1 MANTL
6 DLYKNYRASLVRFS
20 RTILDGDPDGKSPDV
35 DDRGF
40 ETPYRCPVVGVA
52 KGRTVELS
60 LFRQKV
66 GEDAALYV
74 TTSDGSAFTVAEP
87 ADGKLSGSF
96 REVFKITGVD
106 CGSDK
111 KEAKLQVRYGSKTGV
126 IVNELAV
133 WVLKEL
139 EVDITP
145 HRVVIDGSNGAGATP
160 AANIEDIMKQVAD
173 VWIHAG
179 IKFKTGSVVEKTLT
193 LATKDIVSD
202 DPFPGELSTI
212 LNTDW
217 VPHTINAYFVVQIGR
232 RSTLGYGFSR
242 PAAQQFH
249 VPNPGIILG
258 DRTASSARS
267 GAMHYANDLAHE
279 IGHFFTLWHP
289 EEKQPPEELED
300 TWSRRK
306 LMHNYNLMRGPNPW
320 PSTREAAKP
329 GPPPVPAVM
338 DKFRPRSATSGYGT
352 SRRGCM
358 VTLKNLTKLAQDD
371 ECTRARSTITST
383 AGPY

>member
-1 MANTL
+1 MADTL
-6 DLYKNYRASLVRFS
+6 EICKNYRVSLVRFS
-20 RTILDGDPDGKSPDV
+20 RTILDGDPDGKNPDV

-52 KGRTVELS
+52 RGRTVELS
-60 LFRQKV
+60 LFRQKI
-66 GEDAALYV
+66 GNNSALYV
-74 TTSDGSAFTVAEP
+74 TTSDGSVFTVAEP

-96 REVFKITGVD
+96 REVFRITGVD

-145 HRVVIDGSNGAGATP
+145 HRVVINGSNGTGARP
-160 AANIEDIMKQVAD
+160 AANIDDVMKQVGD
-173 VWIHAG
+173 IWIHSG
-179 IKFKTGSVVEKTLT
+179 IKFKLGSVVESNVT
-193 LATKDIVSD
+193 LATKDIVANR
-202 DPFPGELSTI
+202 PFPAELSTI
-212 LNTDW
+212 LRTDW
-217 VPHTINAYFVVQIGR
+217 VPHTINVYFVIQIGTQG
-232 RSTLGYGFSR
+232 TLGTGISR
-242 PAAQQFH
+242 SFATEH
-249 VPNPGIILG
+249 HLPNPGIILA
-258 DRTASSARS
+258 DQTATSTRE
-267 GAMHYANDLAHE
+267 GTIHYSNDLAHE

-289 EEKQPPEELED
+289 EEQEPPEELED

-306 LMHNYNLMRGPNPW
+306 LMHNYNSMRGADPW
-320 PSTREAAKP
+320 PREFKAAEA

-338 DKFRPRSATSGYGT
+338 YKFRTRFETSGYG
-352 SRRGCM
+352 SRRRGCM